1 MATDKTTKPKV
12 SDNFNNMVDFKGLKI
27 TLASPSDILGWSH
40 GEVTKPETINYRTLK
55 PEKDGLFSENIF
67 GPTKDWE
74 CYCGKYKRIR
84 YRGIICDK
92 CGVEVTQSK
101 VRRER
106 MGHITLAVPIVHVWY
121 FKGAPSKLSLLLD
134 ITPKAL
140 ENVIYFASYLVL
152 SVDEDSRDNVIAD
165 LKKTMEERQKDLEK
179 DFDKKITTEK
189 EESEERIKA
198 QKANTKEDQART
210 GLIVSEIQLSTK
222 QKVAKLED
230 EFNLEKN
237 RLGEIYH
244 TLSDLVKSVKPL
256 SQLTEEEYLKLDE
269 YGAANFIEVG
279 MGAEALLEVLK
290 KLDLEKMAADLRNEV
305 NESSGQRKIK
315 VIKQLRVADGMR
327 KSQVRPEWMILEILP
342 VIPPDL
348 RPMVQLSGGRF
359 ATSDLNDLYR
369 RVINR
374 NNRLKHLIDLG
385 APEIILRNEK
395 RMLQEA
401 VDSLIDASQRTSHTT
416 RANAI
421 ELKSLSDMLRGKQGR
436 FRQNL
441 LGKRVDYSGRSVI
454 VVGPHLKISE
464 CGLPKEMALEMFK
477 PFVLRELIVRGLAP
491 NVRSAKSI
499 LERRTPEVFDIL
511 EEITK
516 NHPVILNRAPTLHK
530 LGMQAF
536 YPILIEGAAIQV
548 HPLVCDGYNADFDGD
563 QMAVHVPLS
572 SNARAEAA
580 NLMLVEHNLLK
591 PADGMPVTA
600 PRKEIILGIYIYT
613 SIDDKISASPTVFSD
628 FAEAILAYQ
637 QGKISLRQK
646 IRVRFAGKTSGK
658 TVALEGLPKD
668 IIETT
673 VGRILVNEFIP
684 EELGFVNEPLNSKR
698 VRALLSQAMD
708 LMSSDRVVA
717 LLDSFKNLGFVGAT
731 NPGASLGI
739 FDLPTPE
746 KMKDVIGE
754 GESSVAEIESNYHSG
769 LITAG
774 EMTRLQQEV
783 WMDITD
789 RISDMT
795 WDLYDKDN
803 PARLIV
809 DAGAGRVNRDTIKQ
823 ISGMRGLMAD
833 PTGKIVP
840 MPTKSN
846 FRQGFNVFEY
856 ITGTRGTRKGLAD
869 TALRTA
875 DAGYLTRRLVDV
887 SHDAIIRMA
896 DCGTTNGIE
905 ISREDKRSSSFGA
918 RLLGRV
924 LAADVKDGK
933 RLIASIGDLIDE
945 KVLGEIED
953 AKIEMVVVRSP
964 LTCQAKYGLC
974 QLCYGRDFSTRKLID
989 LGTPAG
995 IVAAQSIGEPG
1006 TQLTLR
1012 TKHTGG
1018 AVSQDVTQGLPRVEE
1033 LFETRSPK
1041 ILSPIAE
1048 IAGKVEI
1055 TETNEGYK
1063 VRVRSVGVK
1072 PVEEREYIIPLTAQM
1087 KVSDGDLVTAGTQLS
1102 SGSLDIKDVLAVR
1115 GLFGAQRYLID
1126 ELQEVYESQGIPI
1139 NDKHFEII
1147 VRKMSDKVR
1156 IESSGD
1162 TIFLPGEFI
1171 DRARF
1176 DDENSRVI
1184 AAGGEP
1190 AAAQVTMLG
1199 VSRAA
1204 LYTGS
1209 WLSAASF
1216 ERTTEV
1222 LTDAAIRSAED
1233 NLTGLKEN
1241 VIIGRLIPTSAERAK
1256 LEAMGQ
1262 GRLQ

>member
-1 MATDKTTKPKV
+1 MNKP
-12 SDNFNNMVDFKGLKI
+12 SDNLTNLVDFKGLKI
-27 TLASPSDILGWSH
+27 ILASPSDILSWSH

-106 MGHITLAVPIVHVWY
+106 MGHISLAVPVAHVWY

-152 SVDEDSRDNVIAD
+152 SVDQSQRDSVISD
-165 LKKTMEERQKDLEK
+165 LKKTMEERQKSLQKDYENRIATEKDDSLEK
-179 DFDKKITTEK
+179 
-189 EESEERIKA
+189 IKA
-198 QKANTKEDQART
+198 QKERVKEDKARQE
-210 GLIVSEIQLSTK
+210 LVVAEIELSTK
-222 QKVAKLED
+222 QKIAKLED

-237 RLGEIYH
+237 RLAEIYH
-244 TLSDLVKSVKPL
+244 TLSDLVKSVRPL

-269 YGAANFIEVG
+269 YGAANFITVG
-279 MGAEALLEVLK
+279 MGAEAILDVLK
-290 KLDLEKMAADLRNEV
+290 TLDLEKMAADLRAEL
-305 NESSGQRKIK
+305 EQASGQKRIK
-315 VIKQLRVADGMR
+315 VVKQLRVADGMS
-327 KSQVRPEWMILEILP
+327 KANVRPEWMILEVLP

-401 VDSLIDASQRTSHTT
+401 VDSLIDASQRTSHST

-421 ELKSLSDMLRGKQGR
+421 ELKSLSDILRGKQGR

-477 PFVLRELIVRGLAP
+477 PFVLRELIIRGLAP
-491 NVRSAKSI
+491 NVRSAKYI

-516 NHPVILNRAPTLHK
+516 NHPVLLNRAPTLHK
-530 LGMQAF
+530 LGIQAF
-536 YPILIEGAAIQV
+536 YPILIEGSAIQV
-548 HPLVCDGYNADFDGD
+548 HPLVCDGFNADFDGD

-572 SNARAEAA
+572 QNSRAEAA
-580 NLMLVEHNLLK
+580 NLMLAEHNLLK

-613 SIDDKISASPTVFSD
+613 SIDEKIPQANTIFSD
-628 FAEAILAYQ
+628 FSEATLAWQ
-637 QGKISLRQK
+637 EHKIALRQK
-646 IRVRFAGKTSGK
+646 IKVRHDKT
-658 TVALEGLPKD
+658 
-668 IIETT
+668 IMETT
-673 VGRILVNEFIP
+673 VGRVLVNEFLP
-684 EELGFVNEPLNSKR
+684 KELGFINETLTAKK
-698 VRALLSQAMD
+698 VRALVSQAMD
-708 LMSSDRVVA
+708 MISSDEVVK
-717 LLDSFKNLGFVGAT
+717 LLDNLKQTGFAAAT
-731 NPGASLGI
+731 SPGISLGI
-739 FDLPTPE
+739 FDLPIPSDMGGT
-746 KMKDVIGE
+746 IAE
-754 GESSVAEIESNYHSG
+754 GDAEIAEVDSNYQAG

-774 EMTRLQQEV
+774 ERDKLQIEI
-783 WMDITD
+783 WLKITD
-789 RISDMT
+789 KISDLT
-795 WDLYDKDN
+795 WDMYSKDN

-809 DAGAGRVNRDTIKQ
+809 EAGAGRVNRDTMKQ
-823 ISGMRGLMAD
+823 ISGMRGLMND

-840 MPTKSN
+840 MPIKSN

-856 ITGTRGTRKGLAD
+856 IIGTRGSRKGLAD

-887 SHDAIIRMA
+887 SHDAIIRLV
-896 DCGTTNGIE
+896 DCATTEGIE
-905 ISREDKRSSSFGA
+905 ISADDKRGA
-918 RLLGRV
+918 YTSRLLGRI
-924 LAADVKDGK
+924 LAAEVKSGK
-933 RLIASIGDLIDE
+933 RVLGSAGEEIDE
-945 KVLGEIED
+945 RLLAEIEKE
-953 AKIEMVVVRSP
+953 KITSVFVRSP
-964 LTCQAKYGLC
+964 LRCQAKYGLC
-974 QLCYGRDFSTRKLID
+974 QKCYGRDFSTRKFVE
-989 LGTPAG
+989 LGTPVG
-995 IVAAQSIGEPG
+995 IIAAQSIGEPG

-1012 TKHTGG
+1012 TKHSGG
-1018 AVSQDVTQGLPRVEE
+1018 VVAQDVTQGLPRVEE

-1041 ILSPIAE
+1041 VLSPIAE

-1055 TETNEGYK
+1055 TETPEGYK
-1063 VRVRSVGVK
+1063 LRIRSVGVK
-1072 PVEEREYIIPLTAQM
+1072 PVEEREYIIPLTAQL
-1087 KVSDGDLVTAGTQLS
+1087 KVADGDLVTAGVQLS
-1102 SGSLDIKDVLAVR
+1102 SGALDIKDVLAVR
-1115 GLFGAQRYLID
+1115 GLAGTQRYLID
-1126 ELQEVYESQGIPI
+1126 ELQAVYESQGIPI
-1139 NDKHFEII
+1139 NDKHFEVI

-1156 IESSGD
+1156 LESSGD

-1171 DRARF
+1171 DRPHF
-1176 DDENSRVI
+1176 DAENARVI

-1190 AAAQVTMLG
+1190 AVAQVTILG

-1222 LTDAAIRSAED
+1222 LTDAAIRAAED
-1233 NLTGLKEN
+1233 PLTGLKEN
-1241 VIIGRLIPTSAERAK
+1241 VIIGRLIPTSAERAR
-1256 LEAMGQ
+1256 LENVQ
-1262 GRLQ
+1262 PSLPN

>member
-1 MATDKTTKPKV
+1 MANKPQ
-12 SDNFNNMVDFKGLKI
+12 DNLTGLVDFKGLKVS
-27 TLASPSDILGWSH
+27 LASPADVLAWSH
-40 GEVTKPETINYRTLK
+40 GEVVKPETINYRTLK

-106 MGHITLAVPIVHVWY
+106 MGHITLAVPVVHVWY
-121 FKGAPSKLSLLLD
+121 FKGAPSKLSLILD
-134 ITPKAL
+134 IPPRAL

-152 SVDEDSRDNVIAD
+152 SVDEGSRDKVVGV
-165 LKKTMEERQKDLEK
+165 LKKTMEERQKELEK
-179 DFDKKITTEK
+179 DYET
-189 EESEERIKA
+189 RIKEVSTEGEEKVKD
-198 QKANTKEDQART
+198 QKQKIKEDSARLE
-210 GLIVSEIQLSTK
+210 LIVSEIELNTR

-230 EFNLEKN
+230 EFSLEKN
-237 RLGEIYH
+237 RLGEIYR

-256 SQLTEEEYLKLDE
+256 SQLTEEEYLKLSE
-269 YGAANFIEVG
+269 YGASDFIEVG
-279 MGAEALLEVLK
+279 MGAEAIVESLK
-290 KLDLEKMAADLRNEV
+290 TLDLDKMAADLRQEV
-305 NESSGQRKIK
+305 AESSGQRKVK
-315 VIKQLRVADGMR
+315 AIKQLRVVDGMR
-327 KSQVRPEWMILEILP
+327 KAGVRPEWMVMSVLP

-385 APEIILRNEK
+385 APDIILRNEK

-401 VDSLIDASQRTSHTT
+401 VDSLIDASQRSSS
-416 RANAI
+416 RANAV

-454 VVGPHLKISE
+454 VVGPHLKINE

-491 NVRSAKSI
+491 NVRSAKYI

-516 NHPVILNRAPTLHK
+516 NHPVLLNRAPTLHK
-530 LGMQAF
+530 LGIQAF
-536 YPILIEGAAIQV
+536 YPILIEGSAIQV

-572 SNARAEAA
+572 GPAKSEAI
-580 NLMLVEHNLLK
+580 NLMMIEHNLLK
-591 PADGMPVTA
+591 PSDGMPVNS
-600 PRKEIILGIYIYT
+600 PRKEIILGIYIFT
-613 SIDDKISASPTVFSD
+613 SIDEKLPELKSVFGD
-628 FAEAILAYQ
+628 TNEAILAWNE
-637 QGKISLRQK
+637 GKIKLRQK
-646 IRVRFAGKTSGK
+646 IKVRHDGKI
-658 TVALEGLPKD
+658 V
-668 IIETT
+668 ETT
-673 VGRILVNEFIP
+673 MGRILVSETLPSKFGFLLETLNAKKVKAMVSASIDDLP
-684 EELGFVNEPLNSKR
+684 AEETIKMLDTLKAVGFK
-698 VRALLSQAMD
+698 
-708 LMSSDRVVA
+708 
-717 LLDSFKNLGFVGAT
+717 GAT
-731 NPGASLGI
+731 DPGISLGI
-739 FDLPTPE
+739 FDLGMFE
-746 KMKDVIGE
+746 GKAEIIAE
-754 GESSVAEIESNYHSG
+754 GEKAVAEIEESYRSG
-769 LITAG
+769 FVTSG
-774 EMTRLQQEV
+774 ESQRSQIETWIEV
-783 WMDITD
+783 TD
-789 RISDMT
+789 KISSLT
-795 WDLYDKDN
+795 WEGYGKDN
-803 PARLIV
+803 PAKMVV
-809 DAGAGRVNRDTIKQ
+809 DAGAGRVDRATINQ

-887 SHDAIIRMA
+887 SHDAIIRLV
-896 DCGTTNGIE
+896 DCGTTEGVE
-905 ISREDKRSSSFGA
+905 VTHEQHRSASFGQ
-918 RLLGRV
+918 RILGRV
-924 LAADVKDGK
+924 LAADVKNGK
-933 RLIASIGDLIDE
+933 KVVAKANDE
-945 KVLGEIED
+945 ITEEVLGLIEE
-953 AKIEMVVVRSP
+953 AKAESVIVRSP
-964 LTCQAKYGLC
+964 LTCKAKYGLC
-974 QLCYGRDFSTRKLID
+974 QMCYGRDFSTRKVVEI
-989 LGTPAG
+989 GVPVG

-1012 TKHTGG
+1012 TKHSGG
-1018 AVSQDVTQGLPRVEE
+1018 AVGQDVTQGLPRVDE

-1041 ILSPIAE
+1041 TLSPIAE
-1048 IAGKVEI
+1048 IAGKVEVA
-1055 TETNEGYK
+1055 ETSDGYK
-1063 VRVRSVGVK
+1063 VRVRATGVK
-1072 PVEEREYIIPLTAQM
+1072 PVEEREYVIPLTSQL
-1087 KVSDGDLVTAGTQLS
+1087 KVSEGDLVSAGTQLS
-1102 SGSLDIKDVLAVR
+1102 SGFLDLKDVLAVR
-1115 GLFGAQRYLID
+1115 GLLGAQRYLID
-1126 ELQEVYESQGIPI
+1126 ELQAVYESQGIPI

-1147 VRKMSDKVR
+1147 VRRMSDKVR

-1162 TIFLPGEFI
+1162 TVFLPGEFV
-1171 DRARF
+1171 DRVRF
-1176 DDENSRVI
+1176 DDENARVI
-1184 AAGGEP
+1184 ASGGEP
-1190 AAAQVTMLG
+1190 ATAQVTILG

-1204 LYTGS
+1204 LYTAS

-1222 LTDAAIRSAED
+1222 LTDAATRGAED
-1233 NLTGLKEN
+1233 YLVGMKEN
-1241 VIIGRLIPTSAERAK
+1241 VIIGRLIPTSSERAR
-1256 LEAMGQ
+1256 LDSG
-1262 GRLQ
+1262 GRLHANN

>member
-1 MATDKTTKPKV
+1 MKNTNSNKV
-12 SDNFNNMVDFKGLKI
+12 SDNFANLVDFRGLKLI
-27 TLASPSDILGWSH
+27 LASPADILEWSY

-134 ITPKAL
+134 ISPKAL
-140 ENVIYFASYLVL
+140 ENVVYFASYLVL
-152 SVDEDSRDNVIAD
+152 TVDEDQRDTVLAD
-165 LKKTMEERQKDLEK
+165 LTKKLEDRGKQMEKEFDEKIKLAKEEAAEKIKEQKT
-179 DFDKKITTEK
+179 KITGDTTRLEVVL
-189 EESEERIKA
+189 SEME
-198 QKANTKEDQART
+198 
-210 GLIVSEIQLSTK
+210 LSAK
-222 QKVAKLED
+222 QKVAKIED
-230 EFNLEKN
+230 EFNLEKT
-237 RLGEIYH
+237 RLGEIYKS
-244 TLSDLVKSVKPL
+244 LSDLVKSVKPL
-256 SQLTEEEYLKLDE
+256 TQLTEEEYLKLDE
-269 YGAANFIEVG
+269 YGAADFITVG
-279 MGAEALLEVLK
+279 MGAEAITEALSK
-290 KLDLEKMAADLRNEV
+290 IDLGKMAADLRTEV
-305 NESSGQRKIK
+305 SDSSGQKKIK
-315 VIKQLRVADGMR
+315 AIKQLRVVDGMR
-327 KSQVRPEWMILEILP
+327 KAGVRPEWMILISLP

-401 VDSLIDASQRTSHTT
+401 VDSLIDASQRTSS
-416 RANAI
+416 RASAI

-454 VVGPHLKISE
+454 VVGPHLKLHE
-464 CGLPKEMALEMFK
+464 CGIPKEMALEMFK
-477 PFVLRELIVRGLAP
+477 PFVLRELIVRGMAP
-491 NVRSAKSI
+491 NVRSAKVI
-499 LERRTPEVFDIL
+499 LEKRTPEVFDIL

-516 NHPVILNRAPTLHK
+516 NHPVLLNRAPTLHK
-530 LGMQAF
+530 LGIQAF
-536 YPILIEGAAIQV
+536 YPILIEGSAIQV
-548 HPLVCDGYNADFDGD
+548 HPLVCAGYNADFDGD

-572 SNARAEAA
+572 GNARAEASA
-580 NLMLVEHNLLK
+580 LMMAEHNLLK
-591 PADGMPVTA
+591 PADGMPVVD
-600 PRKEIILGIYIYT
+600 PSKEMILGINYYT
-613 SIDDKISASPTVFSD
+613 NIDDKLAKQETIFSD
-628 FAEAILAYQ
+628 FDEVSLAYQ
-637 QGKISLRQK
+637 EKKIQLRQLIK
-646 IRVRFAGKTSGK
+646 VRHEGK
-658 TVALEGLPKD
+658 

-673 VGRILVNEFIP
+673 PGRIILNSSIP
-684 EELGFVNEPLNSKR
+684 EKLRYINETLTRSKLRGILNK
-698 VRALLSQAMD
+698 AMD
-708 LMSSDRVVA
+708 MLSREELLT
-717 LLDSFKNLGFVGAT
+717 LLDNLKDIGFDGSMNSGISV
-731 NPGASLGI
+731 GI
-739 FDLPTPE
+739 FDLTQIE
-746 KMKDVIGE
+746 NKDTIIAE
-754 GESSVAEIESNYHSG
+754 GETQATEIEENFAQG
-769 LITAG
+769 LITHD
-774 EMTRLQQEV
+774 EMRRLQNDVWIEV
-783 WMDITD
+783 TD
-789 RISDMT
+789 KVTELT
-795 WDLYDKDN
+795 WTAYDKSN
-803 PARLIV
+803 PVKIILES
-809 DAGAGRVNRDTIKQ
+809 GAGKSSKDNVKQ
-823 ISGMRGLMAD
+823 VSGMRGLMVD

-846 FRQGFNVFEY
+846 FRQGLSVFEY
-856 ITGTRGTRKGLAD
+856 VTGTRGSRKGLAD

-887 SHDAIIRMA
+887 AHDCLIRLT
-896 DCGTTNGIE
+896 DCGTTDGFE
-905 ISREDKRSSSFGA
+905 IRRDEKRGTNFPN

-933 RLIASIGDLIDE
+933 KTIATVGSEIDE
-945 KVLGEIED
+945 KVLEEIEE
-953 AKIEMVVVRSP
+953 AKVEAVIVRSP
-964 LTCQAKYGLC
+964 LTCQAKYGMC
-974 QLCYGRDFSTRKLID
+974 QLCYGRDFATRRLVEI
-989 LGTPAG
+989 GMPVG

-1018 AVSQDVTQGLPRVEE
+1018 VVSQDVTQGLPRVEE

-1041 ILSPIAE
+1041 IFSPIAE
-1048 IAGKVEI
+1048 IAGKVEVA
-1055 TETNEGYK
+1055 ETTDGFK
-1063 VRVRSVGVK
+1063 VRVRNTSVK
-1072 PVEEREYIIPLTAQM
+1072 PPEEREYIIPLTSQLT
-1087 KVSDGDLVTAGTQLS
+1087 VSEGDLVAAGTQLS

-1115 GLFGAQRYLID
+1115 GLFDAQKYLIAQ
-1126 ELQEVYESQGIPI
+1126 LQEVYESQNIPI

-1156 IESSGD
+1156 IETSGD
-1162 TIFLPGEFI
+1162 TSFLPGEFI

-1176 DDENSRVI
+1176 DEENARVI
-1184 AAGGEP
+1184 SAGGEP
-1190 AAAQVTMLG
+1190 ATATVTILG

-1204 LYTGS
+1204 LYTNS

-1222 LTDAAIRSAED
+1222 LTDAALRASED
-1233 NLTGLKEN
+1233 PLIGLKEN
-1241 VIIGRLIPTSAERAK
+1241 VIIGRLIPTSAERAR
-1256 LEAMGQ
+1256 MGEGQ
-1262 GRLQ
+1262 NQSLPS

>member
-1 MATDKTTKPKV
+1 MNKI
-12 SDNFNNMVDFKGLKI
+12 SDNFSNLVDFKGLKI
-27 TLASPSDILGWSH
+27 KLASPTDISNWSY

-121 FKGAPSKLSLLLD
+121 FKGAPSKLSLILD

-152 SVDEDSRDNVIAD
+152 SVDESRRDDVLSQ
-165 LKKTMEERQKDLEK
+165 LKENLDERQKSLDKDYDAKIAEEK
-179 DFDKKITTEK
+179 KDAEEKIKDQKTK
-189 EESEERIKA
+189 IKG
-198 QKANTKEDQART
+198 DQTRL
-210 GLIVSEIQLSTK
+210 GLVTSEIQLSGK

-237 RLGEIYH
+237 RLAEIYH
-244 TLSDLVKSVKPL
+244 TLSDLVKSVHPL

-269 YGAANFIEVG
+269 YGAVDFIKVG
-279 MGAEALLEVLK
+279 MGAEAILEVLK
-290 KLDLEKMAADLRNEV
+290 KMDLEKNAADLRHEV
-305 NESSGQRKIK
+305 NDASGQKKIK
-315 VIKQLRVADGMR
+315 AIKQLRVIDGMR
-327 KSQVRPEWMILEILP
+327 KAGIRPEWMILEILP

-374 NNRLKHLIDLG
+374 NNRLKHLMDLG

-416 RANAI
+416 RLAAI

-454 VVGPHLKISE
+454 VVGPHLKLSE

-491 NVRSAKSI
+491 NVRSAKYT

-516 NHPVILNRAPTLHK
+516 NHPVLLNRAPTLHK
-530 LGMQAF
+530 LGIQAF
-536 YPILIEGAAIQV
+536 YPILIEGSAIQV

-572 SNARAEAA
+572 SNARSEAVQ
-580 NLMLVEHNLLK
+580 LMMSEHNLLK

-600 PRKEIILGIYIYT
+600 PRKETILGIYIYT
-613 SIDDKISASPTVFSD
+613 SIDESLPVVPTIFADFS
-628 FAEAILAYQ
+628 ESILAWQ
-637 QGKISLRQK
+637 QRKISLRQK
-646 IRVRFAGKTSGK
+646 IKVVFADNSGSQKTAGKTK
-658 TVALEGLPKD
+658 

-684 EELGFVNEPLNSKR
+684 KQFGFVNETLNAKK
-698 VRALLSQAMD
+698 VRAIISEAMD
-708 LMSSDRVVA
+708 KLSSDEVVA
-717 LLDSFKNLGFVGAT
+717 LLDNFKNIGFVGAT
-731 NPGASLGI
+731 NPGTSLGI

-746 KMKDVIGE
+746 KMKTIIAE
-754 GESSVAEIESNYHSG
+754 GESQAAEIEANYQSG
-769 LITAG
+769 LITEG
-774 EMTRLQQEV
+774 EMTRLQIDV
-783 WMDITD
+783 WLAITD
-789 RISDMT
+789 RISDIT
-795 WDLYDKDN
+795 WEMYDKDN

-823 ISGMRGLMAD
+823 ISGMRGLMND

-840 MPTKSN
+840 MPVKSN
-846 FRQGFNVFEY
+846 FRRGFNVFEY
-856 ITGTRGTRKGLAD
+856 IVGTRGTRKGLAD

-887 SHDAIIRMA
+887 SHDAIIRLV
-896 DCGTTNGIE
+896 DCQTTDGVE
-905 ISREDKRSSSFGA
+905 IRRDDKRAAAFA
-918 RLLGRV
+918 VRILGRI
-924 LAADVKDGK
+924 LAADIKAGK
-933 RLIASIGDLIDE
+933 
-945 KVLGEIED
+945 KVLAHAGEEVSESVV
-953 AKIEMVVVRSP
+953 AAVEETKIDSVIVRSP
-964 LTCQAKYGLC
+964 LLCKAKYGLC
-974 QLCYGRDFSTRKLID
+974 QHCYGRDFSTRALVE
-989 LGTPAG
+989 LGMPVG

-1048 IAGKVEI
+1048 ISGKVEVI
-1055 TETNEGYK
+1055 ETAEGYK
-1063 VRVRSVGVK
+1063 VRLRSVGVK
-1072 PVEEREYIIPLTAQM
+1072 PVEEREYIIPLTSQLS
-1087 KVSDGDLVTAGTQLS
+1087 VSDGDLVAAGTQLS

-1115 GLFGAQRYLID
+1115 GLAGAETYLID
-1126 ELQEVYESQGIPI
+1126 ELQSVYESQGIPI
-1139 NDKHFEII
+1139 NDKHFEVI
-1147 VRKMSDKVR
+1147 VRKMAEKVR
-1156 IESSGD
+1156 IESPGD
-1162 TIFLPGEFI
+1162 TSFLPGEFI
-1171 DRARF
+1171 DRPRF
-1176 DDENSRVI
+1176 DDENARVI
-1184 AAGGEP
+1184 AQGGEP
-1190 AAAQVTMLG
+1190 ATAQVTMLG

-1204 LYTGS
+1204 LYTSS

-1222 LTDAAIRSAED
+1222 LTDAAIHGAED
-1233 NLTGLKEN
+1233 PLTGLKEN
-1241 VIIGRLIPTSAERAK
+1241 VIIGRLIPTSAERAR
-1256 LEAMGQ
+1256 LEGNNQ
-1262 GRLQ
+1262 TLITSN